1 VHIAITIFQVS
12 FFLLEVKKPS
22 THFVAFRILE
32 SLYWFSVARGRQ
44 IKQNHKLPGYE
55 HK

>member
-1 VHIAITIFQVS
+1 MHIAITIFQVS

-32 SLYWFSVARGRQ
+32 SVSLVFSCKRQ
-44 IKQNHKLPGYE
+44 ANQAESQTSRI
-55 HK
+55 